1 MLPPACTEL
10 GITPD
15 LFAGRPLAAFDEA
28 ESLVCA
34 CRNDDGRECLLTP
47 ETAEAWWAM
56 ASAAAQQDI
65 ALHIVS
71 AYRSIARQAEL
82 IRVKLEAAHTITDIL
97 AVLAPPGFSEHHTG
111 RAIDIGTPDCPPADV
126 MFAETPA
133 YAWLQER
140 AEGFGFTL
148 SYPRDNSQGYVF
160 EPWHWCYRR

>member
-1 MLPPACTEL
+1 MLPSACTEL
-10 GITPD
+10 GITLD
-15 LFAGRPLAAFDEA
+15 LLAGRPLAVFNEA
-28 ESLVCA
+28 ESLICA
-34 CRNDDGRECLLTP
+34 YRNNDGHEYLLTP
-47 ETAEAWWAM
+47 EATEAWTAM
-56 ASAAAQQDI
+56 TSAAARQDI

-82 IRVKLEAAHTITDIL
+82 IRVKLEAGHTITDIL

-111 RAIDIGTPDCPPADV
+111 RAIDIGTPDCPPADA

-133 YAWLQER
+133 YTWLQRHADEY
-140 AEGFGFTL
+140 GFTL